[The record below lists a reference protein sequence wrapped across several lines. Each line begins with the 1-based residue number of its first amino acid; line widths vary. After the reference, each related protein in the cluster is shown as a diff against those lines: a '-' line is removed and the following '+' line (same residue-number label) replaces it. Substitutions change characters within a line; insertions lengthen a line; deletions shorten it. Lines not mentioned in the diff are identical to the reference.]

1 MYKIYINENILELK
15 DAKDITNGEYA
26 KGAMLAPYN
35 GKKTMLLSYI
45 DMLEKTNKF
54 KHVILYHSKLKTL
67 RRDTKSLFTIVQAG
81 GGLVV
86 NDKDKV
92 LLIFRKGHWDL
103 PKGKREKGE
112 KKRVTA
118 VREVEEETG
127 VRNLIIQD
135 KINVTHH
142 LYRIKKGK
150 RALKKTHWYLME
162 THNQKLT
169 PQTKEDIVKAE
180 WKDLNKFMKKEL
192 KMYLSIREV
201 IDSYMNQSFQI
212 KKV

>member
-1 MYKIYINENILELK
+1 MVSFVKPEDSLK
-15 DAKDITNGEYA
+15 EHEF
-26 KGAMLAPYN
+26 L
-35 GKKTMLLSYI
+35 
-45 DMLEKTNKF
+45 
-54 KHVILYHSKLKTL
+54 
-67 RRDTKSLFTIVQAG
+67 
-81 GGLVV
+81 
-86 NDKDKV
+86 
-92 LLIFRKGHWDL
+92 
-103 PKGKREKGE
+103 
-112 KKRVTA
+112 
-118 VREVEEETG
+118 REVEEETG